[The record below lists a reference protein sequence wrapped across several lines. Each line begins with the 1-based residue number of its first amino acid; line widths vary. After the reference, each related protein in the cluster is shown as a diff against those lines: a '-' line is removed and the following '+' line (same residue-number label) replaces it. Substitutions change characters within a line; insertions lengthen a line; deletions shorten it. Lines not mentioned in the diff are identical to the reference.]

1 MCALSSSL
9 STPTPTLLHPSDLDY
24 KFFFQ
29 LPELNNTLW
38 RISMQPKPQK
48 KQKSCSGPSSPCLSL
63 FLPPPRGLHPS
74 ILHSVTLCFL
84 VTLHFRC
91 FLFIFGASI
100 YLILPCYCLKFPA
113 FLHVSRL
120 SFPLFNP
127 LLLPLA
133 LPHLSIFTHTHSHSF
148 FIPSPS
154 PTLHCPAAGVLGKE
168 EEEGGGGRSMLH
180 LMTIINS
187 PSPDLNEPN
196 QSQARKKREK
206 GKREREEMREGRNET
221 SASHP

>member
-1 MCALSSSL
+1 MLSLHPSPPPPPPSSIPLTWIINFFFSSL
-9 STPTPTLLHPSDLDY
+9 SSTIRSGVLACSPNH
-24 KFFFQ
+24 
-29 LPELNNTLW
+29 
-38 RISMQPKPQK
+38 K
-48 KQKSCSGPSSPCLSL
+48 KNRNPVQAPPLRVCPSS
-63 FLPPPRGLHPS
+63 PPRGLHPS

-100 YLILPCYCLKFPA
+100 YLNLPCYCLKFPA
-113 FLHVSRL
+113 FLLVSRL

>member
-1 MCALSSSL
+1 MLSLHPL

-24 KFFFQ
+24 TFFFQ

-48 KQKSCSGPSSPCLSL
+48 KQKSCSG
-63 FLPPPRGLHPS
+63 PPPRGLHPS

-113 FLHVSRL
+113 FLLVSRL

-206 GKREREEMREGRNET
+206 GERERRNEGGKE
-221 SASHP
+221 